1 MYETKAKEIVKTLTL
16 EEKASL
22 TSGAE
27 MFATSCLEE
36 KGIASVFMS
45 DGPHGLRKQEG
56 KQDGYKKLQAD
67 PWNFPERIFVVE
79 DRKMVCV
86 R

>member
-22 TSGAE
+22 TSGLDVVMTKAIE
-27 MFATSCLEE
+27 QKNIPVLWL
-36 KGIASVFMS
+36 S

-56 KQDGYKKLQAD
+56 EQD
-67 PWNFPERIFVVE
+67 F
-79 DRKMVCV
+79 M
-86 R
+86 